1 MKTRRTFFVMIM
13 ALLVLSLMAGCALAD
28 DKLYTSE
35 PFKIPADQVAQPEE
49 VPEEPEAEPEGP
61 AAGPESGEVIPEGT
75 ASAPEGTEPE
85 TPSEGTETLPE
96 EGQLPEELP
105 EGAEGAEGAEAP
117 VEAKAEL
124 LPSEERRVYITS
136 SRSDHVTEGEPIYL
150 ESHLEGF
157 GDLEITYQWQVDRN
171 DGAGWQNVG
180 ANRAYHVFVA
190 TAESVQYSWRLIVD
204 TNE

>member
-1 MKTRRTFFVMIM
+1 MKTRRTLFVMIM

-105 EGAEGAEGAEAP
+105 EGTEGAEGADGVFIVLQGHIGAAQL
-117 VEAKAEL
+117 VKG
-124 LPSEERRVYITS
+124 LPIIGGRRRGQLGI
-136 SRSDHVTEGEPIYL
+136 L
-150 ESHLEGF
+150 
-157 GDLEITYQWQVDRN
+157 
-171 DGAGWQNVG
+171 
-180 ANRAYHVFVA
+180 
-190 TAESVQYSWRLIVD
+190 
-204 TNE
+204 